1 MSPAFLELAHVVEIH
16 RDQIARY
23 GGSPGIRDQGLL
35 ESAVAMPRS
44 GMGGEYFHRDLYEMA
59 AAYLFHIVKNHP
71 FVDGNKRVGALAAFV
86 FLRMNGIDIT
96 VTASPF
102 ERLIAAVVSG
112 AADKTKIAKVFREH
126 SRAVKRRSS

>member
-1 MSPAFLELAHVVEIH
+1 M
-16 RDQIARY
+16 ARY

-35 ESAVAMPRS
+35 ESAVAMPQS

-86 FLRMNGIDIT
+86 FLRMNGIE
-96 VTASPF
+96 VTATASSF
-102 ERLIAAVVSG
+102 ERLVLAAVSG
-112 AADKTKIAKVFREH
+112 AADKTRIAEFFRAR
-126 SRAVKRRSS
+126 SRVATRRSS